1 MTNVPRRWCRG
12 RLPLPPP
19 ASAVGAALGV
29 QLDAARKAEGGRNH
43 RRRTADHVLVDV
55 DRTEA
60 ARVAVLRPERQKKT
74 KDKRCQSVVDRL
86 QRGTPPP
93 PTLSMRTAESS
104 WHSSSQD
111 LEAEVCKST
120 QSDLETRERRFDTSN
135 PLFQFGPTSNP
146 IPCQDC
152 ERSRKPRRGKT
163 R

>member
-1 MTNVPRRWCRG
+1 MFRDG
-12 RLPLPPP
+12 
-19 ASAVGAALGV
+19 GV
-29 QLDAARKAEGGRNH
+29 EEDYHCHH
-43 RRRTADHVLVDV
+43 RRQRSAPPLASNLTPPGKRKVAGITGGGLRIMCSWTSIGLRLRESPFCAQRDKKKQK
-55 DRTEA
+55 TNA
-60 ARVAVLRPERQKKT
+60 ANPSSTDCKEE
-74 KDKRCQSVVDRL
+74 
-86 QRGTPPP
+86 PPP

>member
-60 ARVAVLRPERQKKT
+60 ARVAVLRPERQKKQKT
-74 KDKRCQSVVDRL
+74 NAANPSSTDCKEE
-86 QRGTPPP
+86 PPP